1 MEGDTK
7 SRRSFPLRLSPIM
20 RRQAND
26 LAHREGL
33 SLNQFILLAI
43 AEKIGRMEHST
54 WLKELTK
61 PELPAKP
68 PRPSPPARRQ

>member
-1 MEGDTK
+1 MEK
-7 SRRSFPLRLSPIM
+7 ESKPRRSFPLRLSSQM
-20 RRQAND
+20 RSQAND

-54 WLKELTK
+54 WLKEITK
-61 PELPAKP
+61 LDSTAPP
-68 PRPSPPARRQ
+68 PRPAPPPSK